1 MRTSFSSVVVL
12 WDGRSLR
19 EQRMLAVMGVLVLGL
34 LVWLGMVRPLD
45 GWRADQARARVA
57 AERQMAQVQ
66 TAVAQQGTRPTE
78 VVDLQALVASTA
90 TTAGVQPALGMSEG
104 GRLGFRLDRVTT
116 TQAFGWLAALEQGG
130 ARIEELGVVENAD
143 GTLGVSGALASG
155 A

>member
-1 MRTSFSSVVVL
+1 MRTPFSSVVAL

-34 LVWLGMVRPLD
+34 LVWLGVVRPLD
-45 GWRADQARARVA
+45 GWRADQARARLA

-66 TAVAQQGTRPTE
+66 TAVAQRGARPTE

-90 TTAGVQPALGMSEG
+90 SAAGVQPALGMSEG

>member
-1 MRTSFSSVVVL
+1 MRTSFSSVVAL
-12 WDGRSLR
+12 WDRRSLR
-19 EQRMLAVMGVLVLGL
+19 ERRMLAVMGILMLGL
-34 LVWLGMVRPLD
+34 LAWLGVMRPLD
-45 GWRADQARARVA
+45 GWKADQARARVA

-66 TAVAQQGTRPTE
+66 TAVVQGGGRPTE
-78 VVDLQALVASTA
+78 AVDLQALVASTA

>member
-1 MRTSFSSVVVL
+1 MRTSFSSVVAL

-19 EQRMLAVMGVLVLGL
+19 ERRMLAVMGVLVLG
-34 LVWLGMVRPLD
+34 VIAWLGVVRPLD
-45 GWRADQARARVA
+45 SWKADQARARVA

-66 TAVAQQGTRPTE
+66 TAVGQRGARPTE
-78 VVDLQALVASTA
+78 AVDLQALVASTA
-90 TTAGVQPALGMSEG
+90 SAAGVQPTLGMSEG

-130 ARIEELGVVENAD
+130 ARIQELGVVENAD

>member
-1 MRTSFSSVVVL
+1 MRTSFSSIVAL

-19 EQRMLAVMGVLVLGL
+19 ERRMLAVMGVLVLG
-34 LVWLGMVRPLD
+34 VIAWLGVVRPLD

-66 TAVAQQGTRPTE
+66 TAVVQRGGRPTE
-78 VVDLQALVASTA
+78 AVDLQALVASTA
-90 TTAGVQPALGMSEG
+90 SAAEIQPALGMSES

>member
-1 MRTSFSSVVVL
+1 
-12 WDGRSLR
+12 
-19 EQRMLAVMGVLVLGL
+19 MLAVMGVLVLGL
-34 LVWLGMVRPLD
+34 LVWQGVVRPLD
-45 GWRADQARARVA
+45 GWRADQARARLA

-66 TAVAQQGTRPTE
+66 TAVAQRGTRPTE

-90 TTAGVQPALGMSEG
+90 SAAGVQPTLGMSES

-116 TQAFGWLAALEQGG
+116 TQAFRWLAALEQGG

-143 GTLGVSGALASG
+143 GTLGVSGDLASG

>member
-1 MRTSFSSVVVL
+1 MRTSFSSIVAL

-19 EQRMLAVMGVLVLGL
+19 ERRMLAVMGVLVLG
-34 LVWLGMVRPLD
+34 VIAWLGVVRPLD

-66 TAVAQQGTRPTE
+66 TAVAQRGARPTE
-78 VVDLQALVASTA
+78 AVDLQALVASTA
-90 TTAGVQPALGMSEG
+90 LTAGVQPTLGMSEG
-104 GRLGFRLDRVTT
+104 GRLGFRLERVTT
-116 TQAFGWLAALEQGG
+116 AQAFGWLAALEEGG
-130 ARIEELGVVENAD
+130 ARMEELGVVENAD

>member
-1 MRTSFSSVVVL
+1 MRTPFSSIVAL

-19 EQRMLAVMGVLVLGL
+19 ERRMLAVMGVVVLG
-34 LVWLGMVRPLD
+34 VIAWLGVVRPLD
-45 GWRADQARARVA
+45 GWKADQARARVA

-66 TAVAQQGTRPTE
+66 TAVAQRGARPAE
-78 VVDLQALVASTA
+78 AVDLQALVASTA
-90 TTAGVQPALGMSEG
+90 LTAGVQPTLGMSEG
-104 GRLGFRLDRVTT
+104 GRLGFRLERVTT
-116 TQAFGWLAALEQGG
+116 AQAFGWLAALEEGG

>member
-1 MRTSFSSVVVL
+1 MRTSFSSIVAL

-19 EQRMLAVMGVLVLGL
+19 ERRMLAVMGVLVLGL
-34 LVWLGMVRPLD
+34 LVWLGVVRPLD

-57 AERQMAQVQ
+57 AERQMAQLQ
-66 TAVAQQGTRPTE
+66 TAVVQRGGRPTE
-78 VVDLQALVASTA
+78 AVDLQALVASTA

-116 TQAFGWLAALEQGG
+116 AQAFGWLAALEQGG

-143 GTLGVSGALASG
+143 G
-155 A
+155 

>member
-1 MRTSFSSVVVL
+1 MRTSFSSVVAL

-19 EQRMLAVMGVLVLGL
+19 EQRMLAVMGVLALGL
-34 LVWLGMVRPLD
+34 LVWLGVVRPLD
-45 GWRADQARARVA
+45 GWRADQARARLA

-66 TAVAQQGTRPTE
+66 TAVAQRGTRPTE
-78 VVDLQALVASTA
+78 VVDLQALVASSA
-90 TTAGVQPALGMSEG
+90 SVAGVQPALGMSEG

-116 TQAFGWLAALEQGG
+116 TQAFRWLAALEQGG

>member
-1 MRTSFSSVVVL
+1 MSTFFSSVVAL

-19 EQRMLAVMGVLVLGL
+19 ERRMLAAMGVLALGL
-34 LVWLGMVRPLD
+34 LVWLGVVRPLD

-66 TAVAQQGTRPTE
+66 TSVAQRGTQPTE
-78 VVDLQALVASTA
+78 VVDLEALVASTA
-90 TTAGVQPALGMSEG
+90 SAAGVQPALGMSEG

>member
-1 MRTSFSSVVVL
+1 MSTSLSSVVAL

-19 EQRMLAVMGVLVLGL
+19 ERRMLAVMGVLALG
-34 LVWLGMVRPLD
+34 VIAWLGVVRPLD
-45 GWRADQARARVA
+45 GWRADQARVRLA

-66 TAVAQQGTRPTE
+66 TAVAQRAARPSE

-143 GTLGVSGALASG
+143 GSLGVSGALAAG

>member
-1 MRTSFSSVVVL
+1 MRTSFSSVVAL

-19 EQRMLAVMGVLVLGL
+19 ERRMLAVKGVLVLGL
-34 LVWLGMVRPLD
+34 LAWLAVVRPLD

-66 TAVAQQGTRPTE
+66 TAVVQGGGRPTE
-78 VVDLQALVASTA
+78 TVDLQALVASTA

-116 TQAFGWLAALEQGG
+116 TQTFGWLAALEQGG